1 MPEHTPFATEDTAA
15 GPARAC
21 AVAPAAAP
29 KSAVESALRRWR
41 ARVGRSA
48 LVLLAICLGI
58 ATILAAIDGRGFGYK
73 LLYSVSIGTVCTTIV
88 DLTRLAAAW
97 LSDRIRR
104 SRGLPF
110 ADDAATNGWRGVVPG
125 ALLSMVFGPAMGLQF
140 ADWLTGFQ
148 SPSMLN
154 LASNNTRVTLAFSVV
169 ATVVSVVVLSTAER
183 LSHARAQAQAAQR
196 EAAEN
201 QLRLLQSQLEPHMLF
216 NTLANLRVLITL
228 DPLRAQAMLDHLIA
242 FLRATLNASRN
253 TLHPLS
259 AEFTHLSDYLA
270 LMAVRMGPRLVVQLN
285 LPDDLATV
293 QVPPLLLQP
302 LVENSI
308 KHGLE
313 PQVDGGRIEVS
324 ARQVG
329 DRLHLDVRDTGAGL
343 RTVPGTAG
351 LPTNTSFG
359 LEQVRAR
366 LATLYGP
373 RATLVLQAAA
383 DADGGTLAHIEM
395 PLTGPRT

>member
-1 MPEHTPFATEDTAA
+1 MPETALA
-15 GPARAC
+15 
-21 AVAPAAAP
+21 APAAPLPAP
-29 KSAVESALRRWR
+29 TSAVQAAQRRWR
-41 ARVGRSA
+41 LRTRRSL
-48 LVLLAICLGI
+48 LVLPAICLGI
-58 ATILAAIDGRGFGYK
+58 AAILTAIDGSGFGYK
-73 LLYSVSIGTVCTTIV
+73 LLYSLCIGAVCMSTV
-88 DLTRLAAAW
+88 DLTRLAFAW
-97 LSDRIRR
+97 LSDRLRA

-110 ADDAATNGWRGVVPG
+110 AEDAAATGWRGVIPG
-125 ALLSMVFGPAMGLQF
+125 AILSMVVGPPLGMQL
-140 ADWLTGFQ
+140 ADWLTGFR

-154 LASNNTRVTLAFSVV
+154 LDSNSTRITLVFSVV
-169 ATVVSVVVLSTAER
+169 ATIVSVVVLSTAER
-183 LSHARAQAQAAQR
+183 LSHARAQAQTAQR

-228 DPLRAQAMLDHLIA
+228 DPVRAQAMLDHLIA
-242 FLRATLNASRN
+242 FLRATLNASRT

-259 AEFTHLSDYLA
+259 AEFAHLADYLA

-285 LPDDLATV
+285 LPDELATV

-302 LVENSI
+302 LVENGI

-313 PQVDGGRIEVS
+313 PQVDGGRIEVT

-343 RTVPGTAG
+343 GATPASTGTA
-351 LPTNTSFG
+351 FG

-366 LATLYGP
+366 LATLYGA

-383 DADGGTLAHIEM
+383 DAEGGTLAHIDM
-395 PLTGPRT
+395 PLV